1 VGGEVVAHQTG
12 QHALVTAGVLRRDA
26 HVPLQEIDGA
36 GHGPLAYPTVMF
48 VLDAICRRAD
58 DVRHHLRICL
68 KAPGESGGTS
78 VARPRPQEVHM
89 SWWEADNDDPAW
101 YNQSATGPAMTG
113 LWDSV
118 SSGAASAWDTVSSVA
133 SDPQGAWDNWDWRK
147 QNIGKGYFEE

>member
-1 VGGEVVAHQTG
+1 
-12 QHALVTAGVLRRDA
+12 
-26 HVPLQEIDGA
+26 
-36 GHGPLAYPTVMF
+36 
-48 VLDAICRRAD
+48 
-58 DVRHHLRICL
+58 
-68 KAPGESGGTS
+68 
-78 VARPRPQEVHM
+78 M
-89 SWWEADNDDPAW
+89 SWWQADDKDPAW